1 MTERFGAD
9 NVLLLPE
16 DFDVDIIDKRDI
28 IDSRSV
34 QNFQTEDISKRYID
48 YSNKIKNA
56 LARREDSAKLE
67 WQ

>member
-1 MTERFGAD
+1 MTKRFGAD

-28 IDSRSV
+28 MDSRST
-34 QNFQTEDISKRYID
+34 QNFQIEEISKRYTD
-48 YSNKIKNA
+48 YYNNLKDVMS
-56 LARREDSAKLE
+56 RRKVDAKLE